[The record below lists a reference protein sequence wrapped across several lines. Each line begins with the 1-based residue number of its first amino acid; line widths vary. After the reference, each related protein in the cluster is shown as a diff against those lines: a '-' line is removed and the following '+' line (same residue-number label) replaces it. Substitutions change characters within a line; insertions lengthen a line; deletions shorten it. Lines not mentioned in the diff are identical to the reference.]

1 MGEVCWQCPDFE
13 ALPEQK
19 LSFVE
24 HLPYIA
30 AKAATLQ
37 LVNRERKN
45 VNKIQAIQHGGESCL
60 GRRTRR
66 ADFLC
71 LTSSCSA
78 DSPSPLSFP
87 QSSRCS
93 KSAGKPQLGGG
104 VFQPRREKPANGAC
118 GNDFLLTV
126 FRSIQMQQTLIYTM
140 TRYSKTSKSLK
151 WGERQCWFF
160 SP

>member
-1 MGEVCWQCPDFE
+1 MPRAGTLICRVSSIHSGQG
-13 ALPEQK
+13 
-19 LSFVE
+19 S
-24 HLPYIA
+24 HLA
-30 AKAATLQ
+30 ACQ
-37 LVNRERKN
+37 QREKN
-45 VNKIQAIQHGGESCL
+45 VNKIQAVQHGGESCL

-104 VFQPRREKPANGAC
+104 VFPSRREKPANGAC
-118 GNDFLLTV
+118 SNDFLLTV
-126 FRSIQMQQTLIYTM
+126 FRSIQMQQTFIYTM